1 MLPALIDQA
10 DFTLADIVIDTVFRL
25 GDLAGDKTRTP

>member
-1 MLPALIDQA
+1 MLSRLIDQA
-10 DFTLADIVIDTVFRL
+10 DFTLTDIAVDAVFRL